1 MSLII
6 KKIKIAMLE
15 RQLKEVVGN
24 IDFYS
29 NLLNKWEKQRIAL
42 EPHKNNSF
50 FEANEYNKI
59 EGQIHFNRNRIASWC
74 TKKTNLTL
82 ELKNLGVSV
91 RSDL

>member
-29 NLLNKWEKQRIAL
+29 NLLGKWEKQRDAL
-42 EPHKNNSF
+42 EPNKNNSF

-74 TKKTNLTL
+74 TKKTNIIL
-82 ELKNLGVSV
+82 ELKNLGVNV
-91 RSDL
+91 RANL